1 MTRQDRP
8 AAGRPSVPRR
18 RFLATAG
25 TAGGLGLAGCLGSTG
40 GGDGT
45 APRTGTNGNGGP
57 DTTSDGGTASGAEEP
72 WRTTELA
79 DVRTDETFTVTG
91 FDAPVLLETFAVW
104 CPVCTNQQRRIAA
117 LHERR
122 EDFVSV
128 SLNTDPNEDAARVRE
143 HLDRHG
149 FDWRYAVAPPE
160 MTRSLKESF
169 GSVVLSP
176 TQAPVVLRC
185 ADGSARLLETG
196 VKSADT
202 LAEHLE
208 SC

>member
-1 MTRQDRP
+1 MTRQDRTTSGGP
-8 AAGRPSVPRR
+8 GVSRR
-18 RFLATAG
+18 RLLVAGATAG
-25 TAGGLGLAGCLGSTG
+25 ALGLAGCVGSS
-40 GGDGT
+40 DG
-45 APRTGTNGNGGP
+45 
-57 DTTSDGGTASGAEEP
+57 SDGGASTTTSPSAGGTDAAGTSTGSGVAEA
-72 WRTTELA
+72 WRTTELV
-79 DVRTDETFTVTG
+79 DVRTDETFTIAG

-122 EDFVSV
+122 EGFVSV
-128 SLNTDPNEDAARVRE
+128 SLNTDPNEDAGRVRE

-160 MTRSLKESF
+160 MTRSLREAF

>member
-1 MTRQDRP
+1 MTRQDRATP
-8 AAGRPSVPRR
+8 RGPGVPRR
-18 RFLATAG
+18 RFLAAAG
-25 TAGGLGLAGCLGSTG
+25 TAGALGLAGCLGSTG
-40 GGDGT
+40 GGGGT
-45 APRTGTNGNGGP
+45 ATRTGTNGNDGP
-57 DTTSDGGTASGAEEP
+57 EPTSDGGTASGVEEP
-72 WRTTELA
+72 WRTTELV
-79 DVRTDETFTVTG
+79 DVRTDETFTVAG

-104 CPVCTNQQRRIAA
+104 CPVCTNQQRRIAT

-122 EDFVSV
+122 DDFVSV
-128 SLNTDPNEDAARVRE
+128 SLNTDPNEDAARVHE

-160 MTRSLKESF
+160 MTRSLKDAF

-208 SC
+208 GC